1 MPPPTLIGIGMVK
14 NEADIIEAFVRHN
27 LHYLD
32 ELWLLE
38 NNSLDSTPHHLARL
52 TAEGLPLR
60 TIPDPTFTYNQSAKI
75 TTLYK
80 QVLLE
85 RRPTYIIP
93 LDADEFIQSPS
104 REALHKT
111 LSAIRPNQVGQ
122 WLWRT
127 CVPADTQSLHI
138 PTRFALAR
146 KHEASRHGKIVIRC
160 SSSDP
165 TATIAQGYHALTRNN
180 KRVRTIPL
188 HGAHL
193 AHLPIRSSQQL
204 AQKAILGWMA
214 NVAHFKTTTPAC
226 GFHWGDLYSRALD
239 LTNTDLLHEAYNYS
253 ERPGT
258 TTHDLMPS
266 ELKVHGPAQL
276 ASAGTLDH
284 KQLLDL
290 VCRSWEASLLNQ

>member
-1 MPPPTLIGIGMVK
+1 MTAPTLIGIGMVK

-188 HGAHL
+188 PDAQL

-214 NVAHFKTTTPAC
+214 NVAHFKTITPAC

-239 LTNTDLLHEAYNYS
+239 LSDTDLLHEAYNYS

-266 ELKVHGPAQL
+266 ELKVHGPGQL

-284 KQLLDL
+284 KQLLEL